1 MHVTVLPLSLLLPL
15 LHLHLL
21 LPLLQPLLLP
31 LMHLHLLLLL
41 LVAIRRKSGVSGAGI
56 IPGNLQ

>member
-1 MHVTVLPLSLLLPL
+1 MHVTVLPLS
-15 LHLHLL
+15 
-21 LPLLQPLLLP
+21 LLLP